1 MPAVAVGVAAGYA
14 AGTVA
19 TISIGT
25 AIGIGVAAAGA
36 THLLMDSLTPEMGDF
51 VSDPAADQA
60 MNTNPNEPRKIIYG
74 EQVVGGKIVGYA
86 APTINGKD
94 YHIIV
99 LHLVGHP
106 CESVDIY
113 EIEGLTPSELG
124 TTVGMNVHLG
134 DQTEVDSLAN
144 QYVHGWTDNHIGYNQ
159 TYVVLQAEMNDDKF
173 PQGLNEAKFIVR
185 GHKVYDPRKDSTAGG
200 SGTHRSDDESTWE
213 WSDNP
218 ELCAYDCLRRYGAR
232 PVPQRRIPWDFVA
245 TAASY
250 CEESANY
257 TDKDGNPQSGQR
269 FAVNGVLNNSV
280 RPGELLKQIMS
291 TMGARPY
298 RVGGK
303 VYIKPAMYAGPATV
317 TVEVNSL
324 SALPEYRPH
333 RPYREKLNTVRAEY
347 LSPEKKWQMTGAP
360 VVHSPAYKAKDKAH
374 LEDTLRLQMVTKD
387 HQAQRLAKLKLERSR
402 AGFFAYYPLPGIR
415 LDLVPGTTAR
425 FVDAQTGI
433 DKEFLV
439 EDIKFDANKN
449 VTNVSIVEDG
459 EAIYPDSFE
468 PAEGDLTPNTTLP
481 DATAIAAPHSLLW
494 TPTPNDSW
502 RQGILTWDHVSP
514 ASVISYTVFIVNED
528 GTPETAM
535 TFTTASREQSVNHLP
550 VGTFTAAVSARN
562 RFKPSPGVT
571 KTFNVGVPSTP
582 VSNIQVTIL
591 PGRVIIKGPELP
603 HNNATYEWRYL
614 FEDDFANA
622 LEGGRNT
629 GITVTNTPH
638 DGILYLWYRLVD
650 GDLADPNWLSVDI
663 PNLIGLTDEEVT
675 PELIGGLKLPSFPNT
690 IFDTLKGFTD
700 ATAQSAEAI
709 DNLDDTFESILA
721 SMASGLVSE
730 SQSIDRDIG
739 LRAKVEQTESG
750 LTSVQTSVEQKAD
763 AVTIEAIRVNLQS
776 QIDNAVFGDQTEF
789 VNAKLGELEGR
800 VEDAE
805 FAVTPEQ
812 ISSVVE
818 TAIFEQELAT
828 VTSVSERINALGIEN
843 YVQQVTFDEQK
854 TRIDAAEEVLQSA
867 LFRRSLTSYTIA
879 DDADEELAERLLAAK
894 ADLLLSDNERLDLKG
909 AFAFAREQIELNTD
923 EISAEALRVTQLET
937 VYDGEFASAFQ
948 QIRTAS
954 NENQQTAQ
962 ELTQF
967 KVQAETDIAGAKAE
981 AIAEAQEEITAT
993 VGYCTLNGNLSGH
1006 TDKTACEAA
1015 GGTWEQ
1021 LPLAQ
1026 AFQRLNLTITKDGE
1040 PVTGTAGSLLQ
1051 LLTNEL
1057 GNIAGRAFFGLDIN
1071 GRVTGL
1077 WIYDE
1082 QGDPQLGT
1090 IDLLGGKVRL
1100 LNPETGQPFIS
1111 WDTVN
1116 KVANIE
1122 GIIKLADGTIIG
1134 SVEDIRAEDG
1144 FDGDTIYE
1152 ESQYS
1157 VDGTTSWHWPA
1168 VAGDK
1173 FVRMRIVTNGNA
1185 GAWSEPAP
1193 WAGEDGQNGAPGE
1206 DGQDGQDGAP
1216 GPQGPQGPQGIP
1228 GEDGIPGAGF
1238 HRLVLRNGV
1247 FPSDS
1252 VATADFTSNFGRAPV
1267 IDDHLTYLKSD
1278 EKVSSTKRYNGAAW
1292 IAPGAIF
1299 TGDMLVKGT
1308 VTGDRI
1314 AAGQEIVSP
1323 IIKGG
1328 LIKAGALEYG
1338 SARILNTDARLCPI
1352 IIDDFAFSRS
1362 NDRITRTVT
1371 LPKLVGP
1378 SVGDQY
1384 SFDVHRVAYLKADIL
1399 LNIIAATDSSQSAA
1413 LTVTIK
1419 VTYEMTDT
1427 SHPAHNVE
1435 EIVKTATFNPNSGYH
1450 YGTVPLLYRYTTR
1463 DEDWDSLTIRVTGA
1477 SASAS
1482 GRPLALQARYTIHNN
1497 MESGGDAH
1505 TSTGDD
1511 NDEPNPP
1518 PPRLPPGGGGYEP

>member
-1 MPAVAVGVAAGYA
+1 MPQVVIGVAVGFAAA
-14 AGTVA
+14 SVV
-19 TISIGT
+19 SIGWAV
-25 AIGIGVAAAGA
+25 AIGVVSAIAFDA
-36 THLLMDSLTPEMGDF
+36 LTPEVPSGIGGTDT
-51 VSDPAADQA
+51 SNQKLR
-60 MNTNPNEPRKIIYG
+60 TESNPPRTM
-74 EQVVGGKIVGYA
+74 IVGQAVTSGPITKYQKITQSTKEYNVFFTPLA
-86 APTINGKD
+86 N
-94 YHIIV
+94 HV
-99 LHLVGHP
+99 
-106 CESVDIY
+106 CESVELYQLD
-113 EIEGLTPSELG
+113 GKDNDQLTGPGYRIL
-124 TTVGMNVHLG
+124 TQLG
-134 DQTEVDSLAN
+134 DQTEALPTALGEMSSIDSTF
-144 QYVHGWTDNHIGYNQ
+144 VGYNI
-159 TYVVLQAEMNDDKF
+159 TYAYHKYEINSDIFPNGVQDVKF
-173 PQGLNEAKFIVR
+173 LVKGV
-185 GHKVYDPRKDSTAGG
+185 KVYDPRQDTTAGG
-200 SGTHRSDDESTWE
+200 AGSQRSDDESTWK
-213 WSDNP
+213 WTDNAALINLHWKRFGGAD
-218 ELCAYDCLRRYGAR
+218 ELPFDLFDAQNIAH
-232 PVPQRRIPWDFVA
+232 
-245 TAASY
+245 
-250 CEESANY
+250 EANLCDEMVTF
-257 TDKDGNPQSGQR
+257 TDKSGQQQTEKR
-269 FAVNGVLNNSV
+269 WTCNGVIDLTQGQRAV
-280 RPGELLKQIMS
+280 EEELLKTCGGRWVES
-291 TMGARPY
+291 PGKYYLLTAAY
-298 RVGGK
+298 R
-303 VYIKPAMYAGPATV
+303 GPATV
-317 TVEVNSL
+317 TLTENDL
-324 SALPEYRPH
+324 KDNIDREPYTALEERCNAVSSTFVDPDSFYQETSSTQISSTY
-333 RPYREKLNTVRAEY
+333 YQTVRDKRFLPHKNSRGYTNSNTMCQRLDRVYME
-347 LSPEKKWQMTGAP
+347 QMAAG
-360 VVHSPAYKAKDKAH
+360 
-374 LEDTLRLQMVTKD
+374 DTLRVVVGWKG
-387 HQAQRLAKLKLERSR
+387 LKCGKGSVINTGFQE
-402 AGFFAYYPLPGIR
+402 AGI
-415 LDLVPGTTAR
+415 V
-425 FVDAQTGI
+425 
-433 DKEFLV
+433 DKEYEVIDNKFNPEDFTWELV
-439 EDIKFDANKN
+439 LKETGPALYDDS
-449 VTNVSIVEDG
+449 VT
-459 EAIYPDSFE
+459 
-468 PAEGDLTPNTTLP
+468 PAESDLLPNTTIDNTVVEAPFGLNYTSTP
-481 DATAIAAPHSLLW
+481 DDSFRQGFLSWSHNSPNSIRQYVALLSRVPDDGWFKTFHTAQPLLDLNHLTTGDYKVLVSAQNRFEKSSPAAPL
-494 TPTPNDSW
+494 
-502 RQGILTWDHVSP
+502 
-514 ASVISYTVFIVNED
+514 
-528 GTPETAM
+528 
-535 TFTTASREQSVNHLP
+535 
-550 VGTFTAAVSARN
+550 
-562 RFKPSPGVT
+562 
-571 KTFNVGVPSTP
+571 TFNVGVSSTP
-582 VSNIQVTIL
+582 AGALRIEKL
-591 PGRVIIKGPELP
+591 PGRVLITGPTPP
-603 HNNATYEWRYL
+603 HDAATYEWK
-614 FEDDFANA
+614 FAFDGEFSSA
-622 LEGGRNT
+622 FDGGRNLT
-629 GITVTNTPH
+629 LTITNTPN
-638 DGILYLWYRLVD
+638 GGTATVWYRLVD
-650 GDLADPNWLSVDI
+650 GERADPNWLSVEI
-663 PNLIGLTDEEVT
+663 PDLIGLTDEEVT

-776 QIDNAVFGDQTEF
+776 QIDSAVFGDQAEF
-789 VNAKLGELEGR
+789 VAAKLGELEGR

-854 TRIDAAEEVLQSA
+854 TRIDAAEEVLQSS
-867 LFRRSLTSYTIA
+867 LFKRSLTSYTIA

-967 KVQAETDIAGAKAE
+967 KVQAETNIAGAKAE

-993 VGYCTLNGNLSGH
+993 VGYCTLDGNLSGH
-1006 TDKTACEAA
+1006 TDKASCEAA

-1122 GIIKLADGTIIG
+1122 GIIKLADGTVIG
-1134 SVEDIRAEDG
+1134 SVEDIQAENG
-1144 FDGDTIYE
+1144 YDGDTIYE

-1157 VDGTTSWHWPA
+1157 VDGSTSWHWPA

-1185 GAWSEPAP
+1185 GAWSDAVP
-1193 WAGEDGQNGAPGE
+1193 WAGEDGAPGE
-1206 DGQDGQDGAP
+1206 DGQDGAPGADGQDGAP
-1216 GPQGPQGPQGIP
+1216 GPQGPQGIP

-1238 HRLVLRNGV
+1238 HRLILRNGV
-1247 FPSDS
+1247 FPSNS

-1278 EKVSSTKRYNGAAW
+1278 ETVSSTKRFNGAAW

-1384 SFDVHRVAYLKADIL
+1384 SFDVHRVAFLKADIL